1 MEIRKSQMEA
11 LQDAAEKKFVHAVME
26 YLREHES
33 DEVAPLTDAVLEERV
48 RFAITRAESYGF
60 TWQSAIVG
68 FVAMMFQV
76 GPDFD
81 RHPAFAK
88 ALEIQ
93 RTSGEENE
101 DERVVLIFE
110 HVTDEEWDD
119 AQAKSDTSVWPDRM
133 RWRP

>member
-11 LQDAAEKKFVHAVME
+11 LADAAEKHFVHRVME

-48 RFAITRAESYGF
+48 RFAIAHAQAYGF

-81 RHPAFAK
+81 RHPAFAR
-88 ALEIQ
+88 ALEMQ
-93 RTSGEENE
+93 RKSGEENE
-101 DERVVLIFE
+101 NDRVGLIFE
-110 HVTDEEWDD
+110 HVTDAEWDD
-119 AQAKSDTSVWPDRM
+119 AQANSDASVWPDRQ
-133 RWRP
+133 RWQP

>member
-1 MEIRKSQMEA
+1 MDIRKSQMEA
-11 LQDAAEKKFVHAVME
+11 LQDAADKQFVHRVME
-26 YLREHES
+26 YLREHEPG
-33 DEVAPLTDAVLEERV
+33 EVAALTDAVLEERV
-48 RFAITRAESYGF
+48 RFAMGRAHAYGF

-76 GPDFD
+76 GPDFE

-88 ALEIQ
+88 ALESQ
-93 RTSGEENE
+93 RNSGETNE
-101 DERVVLIFE
+101 DDRMVLIFE

-119 AQAKSDTSVWPDRM
+119 AQAKSDATCWPDRM